1 MKHATRVALVLCS
14 FLCFASASLGQ
25 TNPAVVQQPLAPSAA
40 HPITCRMSFGPTIGM
55 VTSVATS
62 PYSGV
67 QEYSSVQTLADG
79 THISH
84 KQGPENIY
92 RDSQGR
98 TRTERALCTG
108 TAESPDAALV
118 EIRDPV
124 SGFAY
129 ILDAQ
134 NQIAHRF
141 ALQAKQSTAPS
152 TTETSTSGDARTLKL
167 ADTHQNSSGPT
178 MISES
183 LGAQT
188 MEGIPVE
195 GMRTTEIIPEGFEDN
210 DRPITVVSE
219 SWMSP
224 ELKIVVFTK
233 HNDPRNG
240 EVTSHPTNIDLS
252 EPAPSLF
259 QPPLGYRI
267 VEETERVTLT
277 FTRP

>member
-1 MKHATRVALVLCS
+1 MKHPTRVALVFCS
-14 FLCFASASLGQ
+14 FFCFTSRVLGQ
-25 TNPAVVQQPLAPSAA
+25 TSPAVVQQQLAPSAA
-40 HPITCRMSFGPTIGM
+40 HPITCRMSFGPTIGT
-55 VTSVATS
+55 VTSVPTS

-98 TRTERALCTG
+98 TRTERDVCIG
-108 TAESPDAALV
+108 TAGSPDAALV

-134 NQIAHRF
+134 KQIAHRF
-141 ALQAKQSTAPS
+141 ALQVKHSTTPS
-152 TTETSTSGDARTLKL
+152 TTDTSTSGAALALKL
-167 ADTHQNSSGPT
+167 ADPHQNSSGPT

-210 DRPITVVSE
+210 DRPITIVSE
-219 SWMSP
+219 TWMSS

-240 EVTSHPTNIDLS
+240 EVTGRLTNIDLS

-259 QPPLGYRI
+259 QPTPGYKI